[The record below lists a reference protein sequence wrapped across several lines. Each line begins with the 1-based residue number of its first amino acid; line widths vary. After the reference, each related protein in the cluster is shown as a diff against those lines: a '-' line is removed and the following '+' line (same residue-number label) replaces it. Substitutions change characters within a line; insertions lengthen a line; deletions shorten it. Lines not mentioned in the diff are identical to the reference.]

1 MRPPPLRILVHD
13 FAGHP
18 FAVQLSR
25 ELARRGHAVLHLYSS
40 VNKTP
45 KGALARR
52 ADDPASLEI
61 RPLAAGADYRRNSFV
76 RRWRDERAHGALL
89 AATIRD
95 WRPEVAIIGNTPL
108 DALAAARPALKDVG
122 ARFVFWVQDL
132 LGIASHKILR
142 ARLPL
147 AGEAIGRYHIAMEKR
162 FARDAD
168 ALILITDDF
177 VPILRG
183 WGVRVDRLHVIENWG
198 PLGEIAPRPRR
209 NPWAEKHG
217 LADRR
222 VLLYT
227 GSMGLKHDPGLLIAL
242 ARHLEGR
249 TDVAVVVVSEG
260 RGADVLATRKRAEGL
275 DALRLF
281 PFQPYEQMPDVLAT
295 GDVALAV
302 LGADAGIFSVPSKVL
317 SYLCA
322 GRPVLGAMPAENLAA
337 RLVREHALGVVV
349 APDDERGFLAAADRL
364 LADEAER
371 TRLGANAAAYAAS
384 HFDIGRIGGAFERVL
399 AAACA

>member
-1 MRPPPLRILVHD
+1 MRILVHD

-52 ADDPASLEI
+52 AGDPPGLEI
-61 RPLAAGADYRRNSFV
+61 RPLAAGRDYRRNSFV
-76 RRWRDERAHGALL
+76 QRWRDERAHGALL
-89 AATIRD
+89 AAAIRN

-108 DALAAARPALKDVG
+108 DVLAPAHPALKDVG

-142 ARLPL
+142 ARLPV
-147 AGEAIGRYHIAMEKR
+147 AGEIIGRYHIAMERR

-168 ALILITDDF
+168 ALVLITDDF
-177 VPILRG
+177 TPILRG
-183 WGVRVDRLHVIENWG
+183 WGVRADRLHVIENWG

-217 LADRR
+217 LTDRR
-222 VLLYT
+222 VFLYT
-227 GSMGLKHDPGLLIAL
+227 GSMGLKHDPGLLVAL
-242 ARHLEGR
+242 ARHLKGR
-249 TDVAVVVVSEG
+249 SDVAVVVISEG
-260 RGADVLATRKRAEGL
+260 RGADFLAARKCEEGL
-275 DALRLF
+275 DALRVL
-281 PFQPYEQMPDVLAT
+281 PFQPYGEMPDVLAT
-295 GDVALAV
+295 GDVMLAV
-302 LGADAGIFSVPSKVL
+302 LGADAGVFSVPSKVL

-322 GRPVLGAMPAENLAA
+322 GRPVLGAMPPENLAA
-337 RLVREHALGVVV
+337 RMVRDNGLGVVV
-349 APDDERGFLAAADRL
+349 APDDEQGFLAAADRL
-364 LADEAER
+364 LADDAER
-371 TRLGANAAAYAAS
+371 AHLGANAAAYAAS
-384 HFDIGRIGGAFERVL
+384 RFDIGRIGDEFERVL
-399 AAACA
+399 RASRA

>member
-1 MRPPPLRILVHD
+1 LRILVHD

-45 KGALARR
+45 KGALARQ
-52 ADDPASLEI
+52 AGDPPDLEI
-61 RPLAAGADYRRNSFV
+61 RPLAAGRDYRRDSFIQ
-76 RRWRDERAHGALL
+76 RWRDERAHGALL
-89 AATIRD
+89 AAAIRD

-108 DALAAARPALKDVG
+108 DVLAPAHPALKDVG

-142 ARLPL
+142 ARLPVV
-147 AGEAIGRYHIAMEKR
+147 GEIIGRHHIAMEKR
-162 FARDAD
+162 FAREAD
-168 ALILITDDF
+168 GLVLITDDF
-177 VPILRG
+177 TPILSG
-183 WGVRVDRLHVIENWG
+183 WGVRADRLHVIENWG

-217 LADRR
+217 LTDRF
-222 VLLYT
+222 VFLYT

-242 ARHLEGR
+242 ARHLKAR
-249 TDVAVVVVSEG
+249 ADATVVVISEG
-260 RGADVLATRKRAEGL
+260 RGADVLAACKREEGL
-275 DALRLF
+275 DALRVL
-281 PFQPYEQMPDVLAT
+281 PFQLYGEMPDVLAT
-295 GDVALAV
+295 GDVMLAV
-302 LGADAGIFSVPSKVL
+302 LGADAGVFSVPSKVL

-337 RLVREHALGVVV
+337 RLVRDNGLGVVV
-349 APDDERGFLAAADRL
+349 APEDERGFLAAADRL
-364 LADEAER
+364 LGDDDERA
-371 TRLGANAAAYAAS
+371 RLGANAAAYAARR
-384 HFDIGRIGGAFERVL
+384 FDMGRIGDEFERVVKASL
-399 AAACA
+399 A